1 MKRTLTFSNFR
12 LGMEI
17 LLVAAL
23 VVAVFSRGLAT
34 RAESPQAPDT
44 LYWYVCNGPNNNI
57 AVLTDRVHIFCDST
71 SPVAGAPALSS
82 QIHWFAVPTSPDSM
96 AASRFMS
103 LLQTAVITGN
113 PIWVQADPADMSGA
127 SFGCGAS
134 DCRKMYGL
142 EMR

>member
-1 MKRTLTFSNFR
+1 MT
-12 LGMEI
+12 
-17 LLVAAL
+17 
-23 VVAVFSRGLAT
+23 
-34 RAESPQAPDT
+34 
-44 LYWYVCNGPNNNI
+44 
-57 AVLTDRVHIFCDST
+57 
-71 SPVAGAPALSS
+71 
-82 QIHWFAVPTSPDSM
+82 
-96 AASRFMS
+96 ASRFMS